1 MRPATV
7 FYLDMDLL
15 YNGLYGSEK
24 TNVNPIVAIESLG
37 CQLIILELARLIRLT
52 KGKTWQIIHYI
63 RKTAGGKAKK

>member
-1 MRPATV
+1 
-7 FYLDMDLL
+7 MDLL

-24 TNVNPIVAIESLG
+24 TNVNPIVAIAKESLG

-63 RKTAGGKAKK
+63 RKTAGGKAKKMI

>member
-1 MRPATV
+1 
-7 FYLDMDLL
+7 MDLL

-24 TNVNPIVAIESLG
+24 TNVNLIVAIESLG

-63 RKTAGGKAKK
+63 RKTAGGKAKKKMI